1 MFVFNT
7 ERLSA
12 TIMKL
17 LSILLLLGVAVECKP
32 QMGFGGG
39 SLPLAS
45 KKNIQAKLRDN
56 AKRVMLS
63 YGPLAM
69 PGVDV
74 SYQRTET
81 GLYFI

>member
-1 MFVFNT
+1 MSSKSFVFDN
-7 ERLSA
+7 ERPSA
-12 TIMKL
+12 TTMKL
-17 LSILLLLGVAVECKP
+17 LSVLLLLSIAVNCKP
-32 QMGFGGG
+32 QFGFGGS
-39 SLPLAS
+39 SLPLAT

-74 SYQRTET
+74 
-81 GLYFI
+81 G

>member
-1 MFVFNT
+1 MN
-7 ERLSA
+7 
-12 TIMKL
+12 L
-17 LSILLLLGVAVECKP
+17 LYILLLICVAAECKP
-32 QMGFGGG
+32 QLGFGGG
-39 SLPLAS
+39 SLPLAV

-74 SYQRTET
+74 S
-81 GLYFI
+81 